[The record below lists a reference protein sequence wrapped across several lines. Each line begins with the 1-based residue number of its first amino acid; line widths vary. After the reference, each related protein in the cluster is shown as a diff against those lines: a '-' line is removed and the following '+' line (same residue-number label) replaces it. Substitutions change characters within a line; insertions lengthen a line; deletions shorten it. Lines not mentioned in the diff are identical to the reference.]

1 MFVTLFGLTSHEG
14 PDAQLTP
21 SSERHVVDV
30 QSIGARWRLSA
41 AVSRSAAGIAPLRS
55 VVNAIQFC
63 RLPTRPRLA
72 IMRSFIGGTVTTGF
86 DVNRSFIW
94 GMAAVR
100 PANVAGSDVVHSS
113 GSPALRT
120 PSIAF
125 GTFGECAINHLTVRL
140 GLRRRASAKADFASS
155 ILPSS
160 A

>member
-1 MFVTLFGLTSHEG
+1 MRAF
-14 PDAQLTP
+14 
-21 SSERHVVDV
+21 
-30 QSIGARWRLSA
+30 
-41 AVSRSAAGIAPLRS
+41 IA
-55 VVNAIQFC
+55 
-63 RLPTRPRLA
+63 
-72 IMRSFIGGTVTTGF
+72 TTQMSPI
-86 DVNRSFIW
+86 DVNRSLIL
-94 GMAAVR
+94 GVAAVR

-140 GLRRRASAKADFASS
+140 GLRRWASAKADFDSS

>member
-1 MFVTLFGLTSHEG
+1 MFVTLFGLTSDEG
-14 PDAQLTP
+14 RDAPDA
-21 SSERHVVDV
+21 SSKRRVVDV
-30 QSIGARWRLSA
+30 KASLAVAICSA
-41 AVSRSAAGIAPLRS
+41 AVSSLRGGIAPLRS

-63 RLPTRPRLA
+63 RLPTRPPLA